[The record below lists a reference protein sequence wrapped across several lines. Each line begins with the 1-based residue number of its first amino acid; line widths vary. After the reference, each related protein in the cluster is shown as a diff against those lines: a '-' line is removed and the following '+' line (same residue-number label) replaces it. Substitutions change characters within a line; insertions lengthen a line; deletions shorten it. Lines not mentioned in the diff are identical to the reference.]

1 MPTLRNALIVGLA
14 SEQRGAQ
21 IADIVQNCTGATDGL
36 TVGATNVRIGLT
48 GTSVGFLGATP
59 ATRQQCTTNTVTAL
73 HACLA
78 NFGLVNST
86 IG

>member
-1 MPTLRNALIVGLA
+1 MTLRNTLIVGLA
-14 SEQRGAQ
+14 SERFGGA
-21 IADIVQNCTGATDGL
+21 IADGLQHVTGGTNAL
-36 TVGATNVRIGLT
+36 TLGATNVRVGLT
-48 GTSVGFLGATP
+48 GTSLGFLGATP